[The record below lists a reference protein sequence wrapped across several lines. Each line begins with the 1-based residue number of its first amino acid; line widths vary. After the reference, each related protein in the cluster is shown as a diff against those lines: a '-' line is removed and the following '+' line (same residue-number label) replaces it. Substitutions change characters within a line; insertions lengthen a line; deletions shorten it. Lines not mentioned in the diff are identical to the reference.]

1 MVSTAQ
7 GSAGS
12 SCRFSTSLLARF
24 SSSSV
29 LFLFL
34 FLFLYLYFYFLLNNT
49 QRDYLAG
56 LVNKNKG
63 IMLNI
68 IVGLSFLRP
77 LPISIRV
84 WTKLTIN
91 CNAAMPR
98 SNFK

>member
-12 SCRFSTSLLARF
+12 SCRFSTSLLAS

-29 LFLFL
+29 LFL

-68 IVGLSFLRP
+68 IVGLSLLRP
-77 LPISIRV
+77 PPHIYPSV
-84 WTKLTIN
+84 DKIN
-91 CNAAMPR
+91 YQRQCGNAP
-98 SNFK
+98 K